1 MEHQVGQGYSE
12 HNPIPTI
19 QRYEADVKAREG
31 SISPDPMS
39 PSRMSYDSNKDLPRT
54 PPDEEPV
61 QAPNKAG
68 NDHMDAAHSGEG
80 VPVGEEDEAKKSEKQ
95 AVMDRMQGPKEKPT
109 DKVAKKRGSRTVKD
123 PTTGQMVTIK
133 DADFKDYPTQSELD
147 PMSEEG
153 GPATQP
159 VDGRGLKSHIPKQLR
174 SDKPAPNP
182 ARPGNISLQPYPP
195 STPPHMGNVLA
206 KLDHLQI
213 AIVASSVILWFFTA
227 FGHGFFGFFFRSS
240 LLAASAF
247 GLTTLASLSQRS
259 LEKEIERV
267 RLDMHRQRGEKFS
280 PPTPESVE
288 WLNAFIKTIWGLVNP
303 EMFVSVADMIEDVM
317 QQSLPGF
324 VDAVRISDIGQ
335 GTNPF
340 RIVSMRALP
349 DQPGDKEYP
358 REEWIDQGTNELMER
373 AESERQAGKD
383 ADQAGDYVN
392 FEVAF
397 AYSALPGQGGDLRT
411 KNIHLLIEFF
421 LGLYDWLH
429 IPIPIWIQVEGIVGT
444 VRLRIQ
450 FIPEPP
456 FVRNLTFTLMGV
468 PGIEVSAIP
477 MSKALPNVLDLP
489 LIARFVKMAIAAGT
503 AELVAPKS
511 MTLNIQEMMSGAAIG
526 DTLSAGVFLITIH
539 HAEDLS
545 AQDRSGRSDPYI
557 VLAYAKFGKPLYSTR
572 IVLGDLNP
580 VFEETAAL
588 LVTQDEVKAEEDL
601 SIMLW
606 DSDKR
611 SADDLIGRVQVPVK
625 QLMSKPNELIRRTD
639 KLVGFENATA
649 MKGTLHWSIGY
660 FPKVPLNKALER
672 PLESPPAPTK
682 TAPEME
688 MRPGDKAPNPAKRDL
703 PPPPPDVSRTPPDPA
718 YPSGILKVVVHQIN
732 NLERQNLF
740 GTTGKEREGQ
750 AGQDTDEPSEQG
762 GNLPSGYCELIVN
775 DDMIYK
781 TRVKQYTTQPF
792 FEAGTE
798 TFVRDWQNTVV
809 RVVVRDSRLRERDP
823 ILGIVSLDLKDLL
836 KDASEVTRMF
846 ALEEGI
852 GYGRMNLSVL
862 FKAVDAKLP
871 RNMLGW
877 DTGTVELLSAIT
889 ITPEP
894 NANGRIP
901 SKPTKLRVST
911 TDSTE
916 VIAPKTATL
925 SDGIVS
931 YNIDKLRLPVYSR
944 YASSCVFEFGGG
956 GIVGGAPD
964 AIAVLWL
971 KDLVGDEETNVRIP
985 VVVGKDLRQLRQN
998 VLNEQAKKTHEYE
1011 IVGWL
1016 TAKMRLDQG
1025 LDEDHEKHAA
1035 SQARR
1040 HAFEA
1045 YDHVEGQA
1053 IIAERN
1059 AHFED
1064 DGVVDKREKKELD
1077 AAHKRQL
1084 HNRQRGITSYRPYR
1098 TAQWVKQGIKSRL
1111 MPKKSSAKREPNV
1124 KSEA

>member
-1 MEHQVGQGYSE
+1 MAYQVGQGYSE

-19 QRYEADVKAREG
+19 QRYEADVRARED
-31 SISPDPMS
+31 SMSPEPMS
-39 PSRMSYDSNKDLPRT
+39 PSRFSYDSNKDLPRT
-54 PPDEEPV
+54 PPDEEPAS
-61 QAPNKAG
+61 APNEAG
-68 NDHMDAAHSGEG
+68 VGHMDGAHSGEG
-80 VPVGEEDEAKKSEKQ
+80 VPVGEEDHVKKSEKQ

-109 DKVAKKRGSRTVKD
+109 DKVAKKRGTRTVKD

-133 DADFKDYPTQSELD
+133 DADFKDYPNQSELD
-147 PMSEEG
+147 PMGEEG

-159 VDGRGLKSHIPKQLR
+159 VGGRDFKSHIPKQLR
-174 SDKPAPNP
+174 TNKTAPNP
-182 ARPGNISLQPYPP
+182 ARP
-195 STPPHMGNVLA
+195 A
-206 KLDHLQI
+206 KFDHLQI
-213 AIVASSVILWFFTA
+213 AIVVSGIIIWFFNA
-227 FGHGFFGFFFRSS
+227 FGRGFFGFMFRST
-240 LLAASAF
+240 LIGASTF
-247 GLTTLASLSQRS
+247 GLATLASLSQRS

-288 WLNAFIKTIWGLVNP
+288 WLNAFIKTIWGLINP
-303 EMFVSVADMIEDVM
+303 EMFVSVADMIEDIM

-358 REEWIDQGTNELMER
+358 REEWIDQGTNELMDR
-373 AESERQAGKD
+373 AEAERKAGRD

-397 AYSALPGQGGDLRT
+397 AYAALPGQGGDLRS

-429 IPIPIWIQVEGIVGT
+429 IPIPIWIQVENIVGT
-444 VRLRIQ
+444 
-450 FIPEPP
+450 
-456 FVRNLTFTLMGV
+456 LTFTLMGV
-468 PGIEVSAIP
+468 PGVEVSAIP
-477 MSKALPNVLDLP
+477 MSKVLPNVLDLP
-489 LIARFVKMAIAAGT
+489 LVARFVKMAIAAGT
-503 AELVAPKS
+503 AEFVAPKS
-511 MTLNIQEMMSGAAIG
+511 MTLNIQEMLSGAAIG
-526 DTLSAGVFLITIH
+526 DTLAAGVFLITIH
-539 HAEDLS
+539 HAENLS
-545 AQDRSGRSDPYI
+545 AQDRNGRSDPYI

-580 VFEETAAL
+580 VYEETAAL
-588 LVTQDEVKAEEDL
+588 LLSQDEIKAEEDL
-601 SIMLW
+601 SVMLW

-611 SADDLIGRVQVPVK
+611 SADDLIGRVQIPVK
-625 QLMSKPNELIRRTD
+625 QLMSKPNEVIRRTD
-639 KLVGFENATA
+639 KLVGFEDATD
-649 MKGTLHWSIGY
+649 MQGTLHWSIGY
-660 FPKVPLNKALER
+660 FPKVPLNKELEHR
-672 PLESPPAPTK
+672 ARNGNAPN
-682 TAPEME
+682 
-688 MRPGDKAPNPAKRDL
+688 DKAPNPARRDL

-718 YPSGILKVVVHQIN
+718 YPSGILKVVIHQIN

-762 GNLPSGYCELIVN
+762 SNLPSGYCELIVN

-798 TFVRDWQNTVV
+798 TFIRDWQNTVV
-809 RVVVRDSRLRERDP
+809 RVVVRDARLRERDP
-823 ILGIVSLDLKDLL
+823 ILGIVNLNLKDLL
-836 KDASEVTRMF
+836 EDASEVTRMF
-846 ALEEGI
+846 SLQEGI
-852 GYGRMNLSVL
+852 GFGRMNMSIL
-862 FKAVDAKLP
+862 FKGVDAKLP

-877 DTGTVELLSAIT
+877 DTGTVELLSDIT

-901 SKPTKLRVST
+901 SKPTRLRVST

-916 VIAPKTATL
+916 VIAPKSATL
-925 SDGIVS
+925 SDGVVS
-931 YNIDKLRLPVYSR
+931 YNIEKLRLPVYSR

-956 GIVGGAPD
+956 GIMGGAPD
-964 AIAVLWL
+964 ALAVLWL
-971 KDLVGDEETNVRIP
+971 KDLVDEEETDVRIP
-985 VVVGKDLRQLRQN
+985 VVIGKDLRQLRQN
-998 VLNEQAKKTHEYE
+998 VLNEQTKKTHEYE

-1016 TAKMRLDQG
+1016 TVRMRLDEG

-1045 YDHVEGQA
+1045 YDHVEGEA
-1053 IIAERN
+1053 LIAERN
-1059 AHFED
+1059 AHFAD
-1064 DGVVDKREKKELD
+1064 DGVIDKREKKELD

-1084 HNRQRGITSYRPYR
+1084 HNRQRGIAGYRPYR
-1098 TAQWVKQGIKSRL
+1098 TAQWMKQGIKRRL
-1111 MPKKSSAKREPNV
+1111 MPKKSSSKREPTVN
-1124 KSEA
+1124 SEA

>member
-1 MEHQVGQGYSE
+1 MAYQVGQGYSE

-19 QRYEADVKAREG
+19 QRYEADVRARED
-31 SISPDPMS
+31 SMSPEPMS
-39 PSRMSYDSNKDLPRT
+39 PSRFSYDSNKDLPRT
-54 PPDEEPV
+54 PPDEEPAS
-61 QAPNKAG
+61 APNEAG
-68 NDHMDAAHSGEG
+68 VGHMDGAHSGEG
-80 VPVGEEDEAKKSEKQ
+80 VPVGEEDHVKKSEKQ

-109 DKVAKKRGSRTVKD
+109 DKVAKKRGTRTVKD

-133 DADFKDYPTQSELD
+133 DADFKDYPNQSELD
-147 PMSEEG
+147 PMGEEG

-159 VDGRGLKSHIPKQLR
+159 VGGRDFKSHIPKQLR
-174 SDKPAPNP
+174 TNKTAPNP

-195 STPPHMGNVLA
+195 STPPHMANVLA
-206 KLDHLQI
+206 KFDHLQI
-213 AIVASSVILWFFTA
+213 AIVVSGIILWFFNA
-227 FGHGFFGFFFRSS
+227 FGRGFFGFMFARRLSA
-240 LLAASAF
+240 LLRLVSQLLHRFPSA
-247 GLTTLASLSQRS
+247 LSRRK
-259 LEKEIERV
+259 LNA
-267 RLDMHRQRGEKFS
+267 
-280 PPTPESVE
+280 VE
-288 WLNAFIKTIWGLVNP
+288 WLNAFIKTIWGLINP
-303 EMFVSVADMIEDVM
+303 EMFVSVADMIEDIM

-358 REEWIDQGTNELMER
+358 REEWIDQGTNELMDR
-373 AESERQAGKD
+373 AEAERKAGRD

-397 AYSALPGQGGDLRT
+397 AYAALPGQGGDLRS

-429 IPIPIWIQVEGIVGT
+429 IPIPIWIQVENIVGT

-468 PGIEVSAIP
+468 PGVEVSAIP
-477 MSKALPNVLDLP
+477 MSKVLPNVLDLP
-489 LIARFVKMAIAAGT
+489 LVARFVKMAIAAGT
-503 AELVAPKS
+503 AEFVAPKS
-511 MTLNIQEMMSGAAIG
+511 MTLNIQEMLSGAAIG
-526 DTLSAGVFLITIH
+526 DTLAAGVFLITIH
-539 HAEDLS
+539 HAENLS
-545 AQDRSGRSDPYI
+545 AQDRNGRSDPYI

-580 VFEETAAL
+580 VYEETAAL
-588 LVTQDEVKAEEDL
+588 LLSQDEIKAEEDL
-601 SIMLW
+601 SVMLW

-611 SADDLIGRVQVPVK
+611 SADDLIGRVQIPVK
-625 QLMSKPNELIRRTD
+625 QLMSKPNEVIRRTD
-639 KLVGFENATA
+639 KLVGFEDATD
-649 MKGTLHWSIGY
+649 MQGTLHWSIGY
-660 FPKVPLNKALER
+660 FPKVPLNKELER
-672 PLESPPAPTK
+672 AEENPPPPSK

-688 MRPGDKAPNPAKRDL
+688 MLPNDKAPNPARRDL

-718 YPSGILKVVVHQIN
+718 YPSGILKVVIHQIN

-762 GNLPSGYCELIVN
+762 SNLPSGYCELIVN

-798 TFVRDWQNTVV
+798 TFIRDWQNTVV
-809 RVVVRDSRLRERDP
+809 RVVVRDARLRERDP
-823 ILGIVSLDLKDLL
+823 ILGIVNLNLKDLL

-846 ALEEGI
+846 SLQEGI
-852 GYGRMNLSVL
+852 GFGRMNMSIL
-862 FKAVDAKLP
+862 FKGVDAKLP

-877 DTGTVELLSAIT
+877 DTGTVELLSDIT

-901 SKPTKLRVST
+901 SKPTRLRVST

-916 VIAPKTATL
+916 VIAPKSATL
-925 SDGIVS
+925 SDGVVS
-931 YNIDKLRLPVYSR
+931 YNIEKLRLPVYSR

-956 GIVGGAPD
+956 GIMGGAPD
-964 AIAVLWL
+964 ALAVLWL
-971 KDLVGDEETNVRIP
+971 KDLVDEEETDVRIP
-985 VVVGKDLRQLRQN
+985 VVIGKDLRQLRQN
-998 VLNEQAKKTHEYE
+998 VLNEQTKKTHEYE

-1016 TAKMRLDQG
+1016 TVRMRLDEG

-1045 YDHVEGQA
+1045 YDHVEGEA
-1053 IIAERN
+1053 LIAERN
-1059 AHFED
+1059 AHFAD
-1064 DGVVDKREKKELD
+1064 DGVIDKREKKELD

-1084 HNRQRGITSYRPYR
+1084 HNRQRGIAGYRPYR
-1098 TAQWVKQGIKSRL
+1098 TAQWMKQGIKRRL
-1111 MPKKSSAKREPNV
+1111 MPKKSSSKREPTVN
-1124 KSEA
+1124 SEA